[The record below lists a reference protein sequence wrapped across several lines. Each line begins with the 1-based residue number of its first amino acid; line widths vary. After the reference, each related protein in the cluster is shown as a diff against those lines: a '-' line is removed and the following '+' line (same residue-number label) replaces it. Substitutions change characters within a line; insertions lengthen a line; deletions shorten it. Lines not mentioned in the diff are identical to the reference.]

1 MASSANM
8 TIDSEEPFASR
19 SRGQAFFVGP
29 TLFLRPVELDDAASA
44 PVWHPDPWPKPAE
57 LIREQFQDQLG
68 DDPDAEADRQR
79 MLICRRAD
87 DRPLGSVFF
96 EYEHDRACTLWFT
109 HDPNRSLDERAAIE
123 AEVMSFTL
131 PFLLEKRNLM
141 MVYTDHVGEHPLVTE
156 TAARLGMRQNY
167 RLREAYFVRGAR
179 YDRIGYELLDPRWVA
194 TLGMP
199 RGMQEGPVDRVVR
212 APAPLQWHPPT
223 DLPANV
229 IIAGERLSLR
239 PFDPADGALASRW
252 LMQDTDDSFPNGP
265 DVVNPWVYG
274 QRFVALAKETPPT
287 WPRFAIVRNEDGLL
301 IGANGIENLDL
312 LHRTAETESTIF
324 HPDFR
329 GQGYGTEAKHLLLD
343 YAFDRLGLHM
353 VYSWVSEFNTRS
365 AAALRKQGYR
375 EAGYFA
381 WAHPYQGN
389 FTGGWYFDYLAE
401 EWRAA
406 RR

>member
-1 MASSANM
+1 MA
-8 TIDSEEPFASR
+8 
-19 SRGQAFFVGP
+19 
-29 TLFLRPVELDDAASA
+29 
-44 PVWHPDPWPKPAE
+44 
-57 LIREQFQDQLG
+57 
-68 DDPDAEADRQR
+68 
-79 MLICRRAD
+79 
-87 DRPLGSVFF
+87 
-96 EYEHDRACTLWFT
+96 
-109 HDPNRSLDERAAIE
+109 
-123 AEVMSFTL
+123 FTL

-141 MVYTDHVGEHPLVTE
+141 MVYTDHLGDHPLVTA
-156 TAARLGMRQNY
+156 TATRLGMRQNY
-167 RLREAYFVRGAR
+167 RLREAYFFRGER
-179 YDRIGYELLDPRWVA
+179 YDRVGYELLDPRWVA

-199 RGMQEGPVDRVVR
+199 RGMQEGPVDRAVR
-212 APAPLQWHPPT
+212 SPAPLHWNPPN

-229 IIAGERLSLR
+229 IIAGGRLSLR
-239 PFDPADGALASRW
+239 PFDPAEGKLASRW
-252 LMQDTDDSFPNGP
+252 LMQDTEDVFPNGP

-274 QRFVALAKETPPT
+274 QRFVSLAKESPPT
-287 WPRFAIVRNEDGLL
+287 WLRFAIVRNEDGLL

-365 AAALRKQGYR
+365 AAALLKQGYH

-381 WAHPYQGN
+381 WAHPYRGN
-389 FTGGWYFDYLAE
+389 FIGGRYFDYLAE

>member
-1 MASSANM
+1 M
-8 TIDSEEPFASR
+8 SR
-19 SRGQAFFVGP
+19 SEGQAFFVGP
-29 TLFLRPVELDDAASA
+29 TVFLRPVELDDAASA
-44 PVWHPDPWPKPAE
+44 PIWHPDPWPKPVE
-57 LIREQFQDQLG
+57 VIKEQLQEQLG

-96 EYEHDRACTLWFT
+96 DYEHDRECTLWFT

-123 AEVMSFTL
+123 AEVMTFTL

-141 MVYTDHVGEHPLVTE
+141 MVYTDHLGNHPLVAV

-167 RLREAYFVRGAR
+167 RLREAYLFRGER
-179 YDRIGYELLDPRWVA
+179 YDRVGYELLDPRWIA

-199 RGMQEGPVDRVVR
+199 RGMQEGPVERDVR
-212 APAPLQWHPPT
+212 SPAPVQWHPST
-223 DLPANV
+223 DLPANI

-239 PFDPADGALASRW
+239 PFDPADGTLASRW
-252 LMQDTDDSFPNGP
+252 LMQDTEDVFPNGP

-287 WPRFAIVRNEDGLL
+287 WLRFAIVRNEDGLL

-353 VYSWVSEFNTRS
+353 IYSWVSEFNTRS

-389 FTGGWYFDYLAE
+389 FTGGWYFDYLAD

>member
-1 MASSANM
+1 M
-8 TIDSEEPFASR
+8 IDPFVSR
-19 SRGQAFFVGP
+19 GEGQAFFVGP
-29 TLFLRPVELDDAASA
+29 TVFLRPVDPEDAASA
-44 PVWHPDPWPKPAE
+44 PVWSPDPFPKPAE
-57 LIREQFQDQLG
+57 VIEEQLKEQLG
-68 DDPDAEADRQR
+68 DDPDLEADQQR
-79 MLICRRAD
+79 LLICRRVD

-96 EYEHDRACTLWFT
+96 DYEHGRECTLWFT
-109 HDPNRSLDERAAIE
+109 HDPNRSLDERAAVE
-123 AEVMSFTL
+123 AEVMTFTL
-131 PFLLEKRNLM
+131 PWLLEKRNLM
-141 MVYTDHVGEHPLVTE
+141 KVSSDHLGDHPLIAT
-156 TAARLGMRQNY
+156 TATRLGMRRCF
-167 RLREAYFVRGAR
+167 RLREAYIYHGER
-179 YDRIGYELLDPRWVA
+179 YDRIGYELLDPRWIA

-199 RGMQEGPVDRVVR
+199 RGMQEGPVERTVR
-212 APAPLQWHPPT
+212 APAPGNWHPRGGPAELPT
-223 DLPANV
+223 NA
-229 IIAGERLSLR
+229 IISGDRLFLR
-239 PFDPADGALASRW
+239 PFEPEDGKLASRW

-274 QRFVALAKETPPT
+274 QRHVALANESPPT
-287 WPRFAIVRNEDGLL
+287 WVRFAIVRNEDDQL

-324 HPDFR
+324 HPEFR
-329 GQGYGTEAKHLLLD
+329 NQGYGTEAKHLLLE

-381 WAHPYQGN
+381 WADLYQGN
-389 FTGGWYFDYLAE
+389 FTGGWYFDYLAD